1 MAHMVSRMTRP
12 TWLWST
18 QEVGGRPVETHQLVQ
33 TAQWQCRSRLQP
45 DTMCQWH
52 KYSVLSTQAA
62 YVKSLQPDVIDQ
74 VQCLWHM
81 EHVARQT
88 RQMLQSITLMLEVWF
103 QVGSKTLLVLLAS
116 FYFSIFLGNFLTLV
130 VVARNLAMLN
140 TKWYYRK
147 NQKKF
152 QRKSSQRQYQMEI

>member
-1 MAHMVSRMTRP
+1 MAHMVSKMTRP

-52 KYSVLSTQAA
+52 KYTHCI
-62 YVKSLQPDVIDQ
+62 YVKSLQPDVGDQ

-81 EHVARQT
+81 EHVARD
-88 RQMLQSITLMLEVWF
+88 RAEAWSITLMLEVWF

-140 TKWYYRK
+140 TKGYYRK